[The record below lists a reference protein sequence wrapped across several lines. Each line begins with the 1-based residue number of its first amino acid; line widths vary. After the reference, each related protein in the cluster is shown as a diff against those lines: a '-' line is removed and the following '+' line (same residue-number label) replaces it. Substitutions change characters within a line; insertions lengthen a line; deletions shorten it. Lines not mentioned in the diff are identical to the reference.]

1 MSSVGPLTPEQ
12 RYWVIRPLIDAGLHL
27 DRIRDLLFRLGF
39 EAVVS
44 EGRTTVACVRHVVR
58 DQPDAVQTAWT
69 EVIGRMIAV
78 DWSPP

>member
-1 MSSVGPLTPEQ
+1 MPSVGPLTPEQ
-12 RYWVIRPLIDAGLHL
+12 RYWVIRPLIEAGLGL

-44 EGRTTVACVRHVVR
+44 EGGTTVASVRNLVR
-58 DQPDAVQTAWT
+58 DQPDEVQTAWT

-78 DWSPP
+78 HWSRP

>member
-1 MSSVGPLTPEQ
+1 MLSVGPLTPEQ
-12 RYWVIRPLIDAGLHL
+12 RYWVIRPLIEAGLGL

-44 EGRTTVACVRHVVR
+44 EGGTTVASVRNVVR
-58 DQPDAVQTAWT
+58 DQPDEVQTAWT

-78 DWSPP
+78 HWSRP

>member
-12 RYWVIRPLIDAGLHL
+12 RYWVIRPLIEAGLGL

-44 EGRTTVACVRHVVR
+44 EGGTTVASVRNVVR
-58 DQPDAVQTAWT
+58 DRPDDVQTAWT

-78 DWSPP
+78 HWSRP